1 VLLVDLDGK
10 FDTLRLLKI
19 LTTRINAAVSGDAAA
34 RTETEA
40 GRFPYC
46 SCIVY
51 QHSPTP
57 SPHPWPGHSQAEL
70 KSERGT
76 RPGKRMRRVCT
87 GTPVN
92 YAQTIRGRVARPWGE
107 VEALTDAV
115 YVECM
120 GRGS

>member
-1 VLLVDLDGK
+1 MLLVDLDGK

-51 QHSPTP
+51 QHSL
-57 SPHPWPGHSQAEL
+57 HPRRILLPGLATVRLS
-70 KSERGT
+70 
-76 RPGKRMRRVCT
+76 
-87 GTPVN
+87 
-92 YAQTIRGRVARPWGE
+92 
-107 VEALTDAV
+107 
-115 YVECM
+115 
-120 GRGS
+120 